1 MPTPCRSCHPRVA
14 LARPRCLHGRHLA
27 HARDVKSASLP
38 YSLHPLSPS
47 PFPLPF
53 SCSLSS
59 RHHVARHG
67 RPQPSS
73 GLTALATVRCSSDP
87 VITTISVDTP
97 SSAWLVASSS
107 SSAIVHSCRRGRS
120 PDPLCSCGQAT
131 TGHLGPSRGYP
142 RERAGPLVLP
152 RPSAV
157 DDVPSPAATASSG
170 HPLLCFSDQGPRAA
184 IRLKGG
190 V

>member
-1 MPTPCRSCHPRVA
+1 MPTPCRSCRPRVA

-27 HARDVKSASLP
+27 HARDVKSPSLP

-59 RHHVARHG
+59 RHHAARHG
-67 RPQPSS
+67 RPQPSF

-97 SSAWLVASSS
+97 SSARLVASPS
-107 SSAIVHSCRRGRS
+107 SSAIVRKLSSWPQPRPAVLMWPGHYGPPRAEPRLPTGACGP
-120 PDPLCSCGQAT
+120 PDAP
-131 TGHLGPSRGYP
+131 PP
-142 RERAGPLVLP
+142 LP
-152 RPSAV
+152 RRRRTFSGRNSKLRPSSALFFPTR
-157 DDVPSPAATASSG
+157 DVAQE
-170 HPLLCFSDQGPRAA
+170 FE
-184 IRLKGG
+184 
-190 V
+190 

>member
-1 MPTPCRSCHPRVA
+1 MPTPCRSCRPRVA

-27 HARDVKSASLP
+27 HARDVKSPSLP

-59 RHHVARHG
+59 WHHAARHG
-67 RPQPSS
+67 RPQPSF

-97 SSAWLVASSS
+97 SSARLVASSS

-152 RPSAV
+152 RPSAA